1 MPKGTGVRPQQNRVV
16 VEPHSPADR
25 SAAPPQK
32 ARGRRLHDPDAP
44 DTKEVILDVAEE
56 LFARRGFHGVSL
68 RDIAQRAKVNSALIH
83 YYFETK
89 QRLFESV
96 FDRRSITINAERMT
110 RLSAYEER
118 HGDNV
123 TVEGA
128 IAAFV
133 DPLLDHLAGGGRG
146 WENFFAIVSQVNGTP
161 GWGGEV
167 IGRNFDP
174 VVQKLI
180 AVVHRA
186 LPQARLADLY
196 ASYNLL
202 SGALTLTMAQTG
214 RVDKLSG
221 GLCRSTD
228 IPFFHSRLIAFATAG
243 FREVC
248 AKPA

>member
-1 MPKGTGVRPQQNRVV
+1 MPPERN
-16 VEPHSPADR
+16 A
-25 SAAPPQK
+25 AAPRK
-32 ARGRRLHDPDAP
+32 ARGRRSRDLDAQ
-44 DTKEVILDVAEE
+44 DTREVILDAAEA
-56 LFARRGFHGVSL
+56 LFAQQGFHGVSL
-68 RDIAQRAKVNSALIH
+68 RDIAHRANVNSAMTH

-89 QRLFESV
+89 QRLFEAV
-96 FDRRSITINAERMT
+96 FDRRSILINAERLVQ
-110 RLSAYEER
+110 LSAYEER

-133 DPLLDHLAGGGRG
+133 DPLLDHLANGGRG

-167 IGRNFDP
+167 IGRYFDP

-180 AVVHRA
+180 TVVHRA

-202 SGALTLTMAQTG
+202 SGALTLTLAQTG
-214 RVDKLSG
+214 RVDRLSG

-228 IPFFHSRLIAFATAG
+228 IPFFHSRLIAFAAAG